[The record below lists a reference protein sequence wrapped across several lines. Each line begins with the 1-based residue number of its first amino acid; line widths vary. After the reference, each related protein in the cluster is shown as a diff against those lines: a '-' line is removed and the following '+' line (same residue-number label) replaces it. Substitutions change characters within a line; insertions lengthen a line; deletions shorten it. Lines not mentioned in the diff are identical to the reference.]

1 MSAAT
6 TFRARLLPFG
16 LTGAVA
22 LALLAGASFSGDLVA
37 KPSPDRTVAAAQAAL
52 AKGQIDRAISL
63 AEAAVAK
70 NLREPSYRALLGQ
83 AYLRAGRFTA
93 AATTLD
99 DALTLGDESARTAL
113 GLALA
118 YAGAGRSADALT
130 VLEDWRDAIPAADL
144 GLALSL
150 AGQPERGAALLAAAL
165 RAGESTPKL
174 RQNLA
179 YAYALAGRWRE
190 ARLMMSQD
198 VPADQ
203 IDGRISDW
211 AAHSTAE
218 AHQLRVA
225 SLLGA
230 PVRSDPGQ
238 PARLALGAE
247 PAGANLA
254 LAAAQ
259 PQPVPAAGAVPP
271 AGLDAEQELPPLAEA
286 QPAPAANFAAAFAA
300 PPAAQ
305 GTPPAPA
312 ARLGAISFI
321 AQPVV
326 QPLPLRQDSARL
338 TLAASPVRAKPRASG
353 GQPAPLARAA
363 GTHLVQLGSFKTE
376 QGARRA
382 WSLFAARTPELR
394 NYRMT
399 INRAEVRG
407 QTYFR
412 VAAGGLSGQRGA
424 WTLCSTVKSR
434 GLSCFAYATAK
445 TVPGS
450 KAVPDQRLAASA
462 KDGPLPVARSR

>member
-52 AKGQIDRAISL
+52 AKGQVDRAISL

-165 RAGESTPKL
+165 RAGENTPKL

-198 VPADQ
+198 VPAGQ
-203 IDGRISDW
+203 IEGRISDCVSPACLAHRC
-211 AAHSTAE
+211 AAIRASP
-218 AHQLRVA
+218 RVLHWGPSRRA
-225 SLLGA
+225 RTLPWPLPS
-230 PVRSDPGQ
+230 RSQSPPPGQ
-238 PARLALGAE
+238 CPPPGWTRSRNCPRWPKPSRRLPPILLRPSPLRRPRRARR
-247 PAGANLA
+247 PR
-254 LAAAQ
+254 
-259 PQPVPAAGAVPP
+259 PPP
-271 AGLDAEQELPPLAEA
+271 A
-286 QPAPAANFAAAFAA
+286 
-300 PPAAQ
+300 
-305 GTPPAPA
+305 
-312 ARLGAISFI
+312 
-321 AQPVV
+321 
-326 QPLPLRQDSARL
+326 
-338 TLAASPVRAKPRASG
+338 
-353 GQPAPLARAA
+353 
-363 GTHLVQLGSFKTE
+363 
-376 QGARRA
+376 
-382 WSLFAARTPELR
+382 
-394 NYRMT
+394 
-399 INRAEVRG
+399 
-407 QTYFR
+407 
-412 VAAGGLSGQRGA
+412 
-424 WTLCSTVKSR
+424 
-434 GLSCFAYATAK
+434 
-445 TVPGS
+445 
-450 KAVPDQRLAASA
+450 
-462 KDGPLPVARSR
+462 